1 MENRKQYTIF
11 LVDDD
16 PFLLSMYS
24 TKFKAEG
31 FMVETLTD
39 GPLLL
44 SKIKEGPAP
53 DLILLDMILP
63 SMSGVEILQKIRQ
76 DALIPQTK
84 IVILS
89 NQNDTA
95 DIEKIQELGAAGYL
109 VKASMIPSEV
119 VAEVK
124 KIVAQ

>member
-1 MENRKQYTIF
+1 MENRKQYTIS

-24 TKFKAEG
+24 PKFKAEG

-95 DIEKIQELGAAGYL
+95 DVEKIQELGADGYL

>member
-16 PFLLSMYS
+16 PLLLSMYS
-24 TKFKAEG
+24 AKFKAEG
-31 FMVETLTD
+31 FMVETVTD

-63 SMSGVEILQKIRQ
+63 SMSGIEILQKIRQ
-76 DALIPQTK
+76 DGLVPQTK

-95 DIEKIQELGAAGYL
+95 DVEKIQELGADGYL

-124 KIVAQ
+124 KIITR

>member
-1 MENRKQYTIF
+1 MENRKQYTLF

-31 FMVETLTD
+31 FMVETVTD

-63 SMSGVEILQKIRQ
+63 SMSGIEILQKIRQ
-76 DALIPQTK
+76 DGLVPQTK

-95 DIEKIQELGAAGYL
+95 DVEKIQELGADGYL

-124 KIVAQ
+124 KIITR

>member
-76 DALIPQTK
+76 DALIPKTK

-95 DIEKIQELGAAGYL
+95 DVEKIQELGADGYL

>member
-16 PFLLSMYS
+16 PLLLSMYS
-24 TKFKAEG
+24 AKFKAEG
-31 FMVETLTD
+31 FMVETVTD

-63 SMSGVEILQKIRQ
+63 SMSGIEILQKIRQ
-76 DALIPQTK
+76 DGLVPQTK

-89 NQNDTA
+89 NQNDTS
-95 DIEKIQELGAAGYL
+95 DVEKIQELGADGYL

-124 KIVAQ
+124 KIITR

>member
-16 PFLLSMYS
+16 PLLLSMYS
-24 TKFKAEG
+24 AKFKAEG
-31 FMVETLTD
+31 FMVETVTD

-63 SMSGVEILQKIRQ
+63 SMSGIEILQKIRQ
-76 DALIPQTK
+76 DGLVPQTK

-95 DIEKIQELGAAGYL
+95 DVEKIQELGADGYL
-109 VKASMIPSEV
+109 VKASMIPSEL

-124 KIVAQ
+124 KIITR

>member
-31 FMVETLTD
+31 FMVETVTD

-95 DIEKIQELGAAGYL
+95 DVEKIQELGADGYL

-124 KIVAQ
+124 KIVAR